1 MARAPKLEENQE
13 NETGL
18 PWPSETPD
26 LFGHED
32 AERVVVEAWT
42 SGRMPHAWLITGPS
56 GIGKA
61 TFAYRIAKFVLSGG
75 GPTDDAGLFGAAEP
89 AAASGLA
96 VDPESR
102 AARLVASNGHPDLRI
117 LRRTPNDRGVL
128 SSVIRIE
135 DVRAFIDRVRL
146 KPSLEGWRVAIVDE
160 AEMMNRSSEN
170 ALLKVLEEPPSNTL
184 ILIVS
189 NSLNAMLPTTRSR
202 CRRVALSPLKDGV
215 VRDLLTRS
223 ERVSDQGDIEILV
236 RLAEGSIG
244 RALDLA
250 AAGGAGLYRDVGSLL
265 SRMPQLDVEELHA
278 LSGKLARRPKEGEA
292 DGFVTATSLI
302 LRWIDRS
309 IRGASGIEDVE
320 EGAGSAEW
328 ARRIGI
334 EEAFRRRAGF
344 ERMIRLESALNLDRK
359 QVLLDGLNGLAT
371 GIGLDPSVA
380 AE

>member
-1 MARAPKLEENQE
+1 MARAPKTEDVPADD
-13 NETGL
+13 TGL
-18 PWPSETPD
+18 PSPSETSE
-26 LFGHED
+26 LFGHGE
-32 AERVVVEAWT
+32 AEQTVLEAWT

-61 TFAYRIAKFVLSGG
+61 TFAYRVAKFVLSGG
-75 GPTDDAGLFGAAEP
+75 EPTGEAGLFGAEAAP
-89 AAASGLA
+89 ATSLA
-96 VDPESR
+96 VDPENR

-117 LRRTPNDRGVL
+117 LRRTLNDRGVM

-160 AEMMNRSSEN
+160 AEKMNRSSEN
-170 ALLKVLEEPPSNTL
+170 ALLKILEEPPRNTL

-189 NSLNAMLPTTRSR
+189 NSLNGMLPTTRSR
-202 CRRVALSPLKDGV
+202 CRRLVFSPLDDGV

-223 ERVSDQGDIEILV
+223 ERVDDQGDIEILV

-250 AAGGAGLYRDVGSLL
+250 AAGGAGLYREVGSLL
-265 SRMPQLDVEELHA
+265 SHMPQLDVEGLHA

-309 IRGASGIEDVE
+309 IRGASGIERVE
-320 EGAGSAEW
+320 EGAGRPDW
-328 ARRIGI
+328 ARKIGV

-344 ERMIRLESALNLDRK
+344 ERLIRLENALNLDRK